1 MADILLVEQNAEMAL
16 SIADRACVMETW
28 RITLSGTGKEAA
40 AAVDAETIFV
50 DKAYQISYK
59 YINGKKIYN

>member
-1 MADILLVEQNAEMAL
+1 MAL

-50 DKAYQISYK
+50 DKAYRISYK
-59 YINGKKIYN
+59 YINRKKAV